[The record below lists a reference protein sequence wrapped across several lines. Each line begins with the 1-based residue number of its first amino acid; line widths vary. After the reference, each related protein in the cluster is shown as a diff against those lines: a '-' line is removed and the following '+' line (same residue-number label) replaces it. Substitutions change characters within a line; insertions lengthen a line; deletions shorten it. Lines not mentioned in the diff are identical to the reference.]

1 MPKVIRIEDI
11 LIENGEEH
19 LFYDVKVLAYYLETC
34 APVFFRWMRGL
45 EGFVQPIE
53 TAQKQ
58 AALPGGS
65 PLPPD
70 LLKLPAGSVT
80 VETFKKQLMLYAGCR
95 TTQDLR
101 GTTCVRSS
109 MEGLIGM
116 IKYLE

>member
-1 MPKVIRIEDI
+1 MSRCLPVIWKRV
-11 LIENGEEH
+11 NQ
-19 LFYDVKVLAYYLETC
+19 C
-34 APVFFRWMRGL
+34 FFVGCVVWRVS
-45 EGFVQPIE
+45 FKPFE

-58 AALPGGS
+58 AELPGGS

-109 MEGLIGM
+109 MEGLIGV